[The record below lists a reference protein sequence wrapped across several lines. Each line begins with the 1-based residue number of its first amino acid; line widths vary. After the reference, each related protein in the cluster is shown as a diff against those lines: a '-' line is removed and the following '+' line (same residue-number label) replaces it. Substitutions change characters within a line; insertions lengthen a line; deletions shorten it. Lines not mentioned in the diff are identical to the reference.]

1 MNYLYSYVEFI
12 DFLAKDK
19 EITIIS
25 NYKLEE
31 DERLSNLRE
40 LFCIGSDPIVIDND
54 ASIDDI
60 RITIT
65 YKDLNNTL
73 ITKKIE
79 RAFFQD
85 IVNSDYPLI
94 I

>member
-40 LFCIGSDPIVIDND
+40 LFVLVVIQ
-54 ASIDDI
+54 S
-60 RITIT
+60 
-65 YKDLNNTL
+65 LL
-73 ITKKIE
+73 IMMLVLMI
-79 RAFFQD
+79 
-85 IVNSDYPLI
+85 
-94 I
+94 